1 MVHRRAIILAGIAS
15 MAMPATS
22 PAQQGAPSLSAEDR
36 KDITRAEAHLESLRS
51 LTARFV
57 QVSER
62 GAVAEGRLHFQR
74 PGKLRLDYA
83 PPTPLLVIAASGQV
97 IQHDSELKQTS
108 YIPLSSTP
116 LAVLLRERVELS
128 GDVTPVAVERG
139 PGVLRVAM
147 VQTSDPRAGR
157 LTLVFSERPFRLAG
171 WVVSDA
177 QGATTRVTLSEIE
190 VGAAINPG
198 LFIFREEF
206 PQGRN

>member
-1 MVHRRAIILAGIAS
+1 MLITESIIS
-15 MAMPATS
+15 STV
-22 PAQQGAPSLSAEDR
+22 
-36 KDITRAEAHLESLRS
+36 DITRAEAHLESLRS

-139 PGVLRVAM
+139 PHHVLIARLED
-147 VQTSDPRAGR
+147 VQG
-157 LTLVFSERPFRLAG
+157 
-171 WVVSDA
+171 
-177 QGATTRVTLSEIE
+177 
-190 VGAAINPG
+190 
-198 LFIFREEF
+198 
-206 PQGRN
+206 